1 MATANYFDFLEWP
14 IQTACEHEKIERTES
29 FSRFARLLVRT
40 EDKECLLCVF
50 IIRIVVLQ
58 QIYRTGVSKY
68 VFIQRTYMEF
78 VSTISTNVHT
88 HAHKD
93 CTYILH
99 YIVDA
104 IPYFGPS
111 HLLFC
116 TQRLY
121 MRDLI
126 GPLLFVS
133 LMTVSLR
140 IFAFKQVRPWKVNS
154 VELWGYDAR
163 RMTALGVL
171 CHDIGDIWPK
181 GSARGSLTASGS
193 DTEPIVGRRVIRS
206 YQIRTLERRPAD
218 QTPHPHPW
226 AVSSSRDVTRHSLA
240 M

>member
-1 MATANYFDFLEWP
+1 
-14 IQTACEHEKIERTES
+14 
-29 FSRFARLLVRT
+29 
-40 EDKECLLCVF
+40 
-50 IIRIVVLQ
+50 
-58 QIYRTGVSKY
+58 
-68 VFIQRTYMEF
+68 MEF

-104 IPYFGPS
+104 IPHFGPS

-163 RMTALGVL
+163 RMTVLGVL

-181 GSARGSLTASGS
+181 GSAMGSLTASGS

-218 QTPHPHPW
+218 QTPPPLTPEQCHLPETLLGTHW
-226 AVSSSRDVTRHSLA
+226 RCSTFQALSTKTSCNAAFHFYLLEVNISRWSSKH
-240 M
+240 